1 MKKKGSFPFLCHKMQ
16 IVEAKNFQQDD
27 EREGEAEKGAEGGRG
42 QYFGLHQPQLS
53 T

>member
-1 MKKKGSFPFLCHKMQ
+1 MYEKERQFSIFVSEN
-16 IVEAKNFQQDD
+16 VEAKYFQQDD